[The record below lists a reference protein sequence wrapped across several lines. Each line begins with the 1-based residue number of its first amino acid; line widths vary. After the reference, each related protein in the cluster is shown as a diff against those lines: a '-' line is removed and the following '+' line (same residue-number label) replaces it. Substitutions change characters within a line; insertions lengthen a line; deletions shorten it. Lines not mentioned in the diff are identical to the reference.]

1 MIIVISGPSGSG
13 KSTIVS
19 LLKKEDF
26 YYSISFT
33 TRKKRESEING
44 KDYFFVSEKEFKEMI
59 KKGKFLE
66 YAKVYGNYYGTLK
79 ENVVKALKE
88 KKDVI
93 LDLDTKGSL
102 NVKRIF
108 KDDAILIFIITD
120 SIDTL
125 KERLIKRKTESKE
138 EFERRINAVKKEIKD
153 GKKFDYIILNKSVD
167 GALKEIKDIIN
178 SERKKVKRNL
188 NILENF
194 LKNL

>member
-19 LLKKEDF
+19 ILKKENF
-26 YYSISFT
+26 YYSISVT
-33 TRKKRESEING
+33 TRKKRESEIHG
-44 KDYFFVSEKEFKEMI
+44 KDYFFVSEKEFKDMI
-59 KKGKFLE
+59 KEGKFLE
-66 YAKVYGNYYGTLK
+66 YAKVYGNYYGTPK
-79 ENVVKALKE
+79 DNVLKALKE

-102 NVKRIF
+102 NVKKIF

-125 KERLIKRKTESKE
+125 KERLIKRQTESKE

-167 GALKEIKDIIN
+167 GALNEIKEIIN
-178 SERKKVKRNL
+178 SEKKKIKRNL
-188 NILENF
+188 NILDNF